1 MGFMRFF
8 VFLTFVVF
16 MIPTSFYATAG
27 SGKSEPE
34 TIRVATFNVSMDASN
49 YLSENELPTLDSSPL
64 PEILQQGHEQIRGI
78 AEILQRVRPDI
89 VLLNEFDYLDPKVGV
104 NVFQNDYLAVSQNG
118 QQAIEY
124 PYAYIA
130 PVNTGVPSPFDL
142 NRDGKKEGTGIDAW
156 GFGWYPGQYGM
167 VILSKYPLLTDKART
182 FQHFLWKDMPGRHIP
197 YVMNEQEQPTKEQW
211 YSDEIMAQYPLSSK
225 SHWDV
230 PVKVGDRVI
239 HLLAAHPVPPAFDGP
254 ENSNGMRNFD
264 EIRLFA
270 DYLTPGSDNYLYDD
284 NGVRGGLS
292 ENESFVILGDMN
304 AEAGSGGVDGA
315 IEQLLEHPRVNDVKP
330 QSQGGQQ
337 HSPNNGNSQ
346 YHTAAWRK
354 RVDYVLPSDDLIVK
368 DAGVFWPVDDEP
380 GSQLMNKRSA
390 SSDHRLVWLDIVK

>member
-1 MGFMRFF
+1 
-8 VFLTFVVF
+8 
-16 MIPTSFYATAG
+16 MIPTSFHALAG

-49 YLSENELPTLDSSPL
+49 YLDESQLPQLESSPL
-64 PEILQQGHEQIRGI
+64 PEILQQNHEQIRGI

-89 VLLNEFDYLDPKVGV
+89 VLLNEFDYVAPEAGI
-104 NVFQNDYLAVSQNG
+104 NVFRKDYLAVSQNG
-118 QQAIEY
+118 QKAIEY
-124 PYAYIA
+124 PYAYTA

-142 NRDGKKEGTGIDAW
+142 NRDGKATGKGIDAW
-156 GFGWYPGQYGM
+156 AFGWYPGQYGM

-197 YVMNEQEQPTKEQW
+197 YVMNEQGQATDEPW
-211 YSDEIMAQYPLSSK
+211 YSEEIMAQYPLSSK
-225 SHWDV
+225 SHWDL
-230 PVKVGDRVI
+230 PVKVGDKII
-239 HLLAAHPVPPAFDGP
+239 HILAAHPVPPVFDGP

-270 DYLTPGSDNYLYDD
+270 DYITPGSDNYLYDD
-284 NGVRGGLS
+284 NGTRGGLG
-292 ENESFVILGDMN
+292 EDESFVILGDMN

-315 IEQLLEHPRVNDVKP
+315 IEQLLQHPRVNDVKP
-330 QSQGGQQ
+330 QSQGGKQ
-337 HSPNNGNSQ
+337 HSPDKEGAR

-354 RVDYVLPSDDLIVK
+354 RVDYVLPSDDLIIK
-368 DAGVFWPVDDEP
+368 DAGVFWPVEDEP
-380 GSQLMNKRSA
+380 GANLMNERSA